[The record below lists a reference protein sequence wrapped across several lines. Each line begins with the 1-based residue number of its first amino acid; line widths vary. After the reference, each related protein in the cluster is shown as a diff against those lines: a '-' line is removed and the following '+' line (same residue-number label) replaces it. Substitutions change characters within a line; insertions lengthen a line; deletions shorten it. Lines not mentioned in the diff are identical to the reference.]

1 MEGIMNTTTD
11 TICGKPDLSPDSEH
25 ICGMSRGHVGPCGDR
40 LEHVTISDDKW
51 EAMLAVEAAVND
63 NVDAAR
69 ALSAL
74 ESLLKDA
81 DPKLALHVKDAIS
94 RVKVIKMLTNNRQ
107 MVAERNLKA
116 TS

>member
-1 MEGIMNTTTD
+1 MTTTTD
-11 TICGKPDLSPDSEH
+11 TI
-25 ICGMSRGHVGPCGDR
+25 
-40 LEHVTISDDKW
+40 SDAKW
-51 EAMLAVEAAVND
+51 EAMLAVESAVND

-81 DPKLALHVKDAIS
+81 DPKLALHVKDAIA
-94 RVKVIKMLTNNRQ
+94 RVKTIKALTNNRQ
-107 MVAERNLKA
+107 LVAERNLKA